1 MFIFPLNLR
10 WSPGGADLSGI
21 SATGGGDPHPGP
33 QDLDP
38 GRARAAEVLLR
49 LRLEA
54 SAKISDDGW
63 RLFLGLIQVD
73 ERISIYRII

>member
-54 SAKISDDGW
+54 SAKISD
-63 RLFLGLIQVD
+63 V
-73 ERISIYRII
+73 